1 MRVLTWGLAFAVFF
15 CGLYWLTKRESDA
28 GFAELCFV
36 YIILY
41 VLIWIV
47 VGLTWLMRLVWSAR
61 LGAWLVIG
69 KISRNIQKISPFRR
83 GPSGSAKYDRWL
95 QPGVENRGNTER
107 NDVDYLQQQL
117 DSCRNKPILGEE
129 DYRLFQ
135 RVIKKHV
142 DNKQSV
148 FADRRLLRCIVTFA
162 GIQPDFQGL
171 KDLFNAVPAASLLL
185 HPPDFQSAR
194 IAALGLIIA
203 PTEAVTIQLEA
214 VARQLLLLFQVKKGK
229 NQENIRASV
238 LDLEE
243 AMAAVFSALGACE
256 ACRGRFTDFA
266 ADEELALKH
275 DGLVQERRQ
284 VVSGSAMPDAELALL
299 LQVAERLQN
308 VDMTEFK
315 QRVFPRLAG
324 VAMSDEKKKTLLE
337 QVAKIVSCDTQ
348 IKAIEERF
356 SSAFRLRL
364 VLSQAQDYPV
374 NVRQGA
380 AMGLQHILRSPSIT
394 QDARSQIEK
403 CLRDC
408 IDAPEAVD
416 FRTYHVRL
424 LPDSSPGEVAFE
436 LRRGLLWMV
445 KETTALAPYAGLYQ
459 TVSEISRCLPDAVSF
474 LENYPLRLM
483 SPQDHQGVLGNYISR
498 GFDHGLWTRFTP
510 PKDIGQVHARWLE
523 VTDRTTPNS
532 MGISYALFQHT
543 CLVLPVIY
551 HEYLHYRGERNEAK
565 VWLRESLFRKG
576 MIAGLAPSDD
586 SAVNAYET
594 EIRRLSGEL
603 GPTESLSLLQCH
615 AYDNDF
621 LSYLN
626 ELITSL
632 YGLQLTEAQA
642 DVQAGKVVD
651 AINDDLQ
658 LENASI
664 KWCPEIKWPLLGSPE
679 GLAQRN
685 EIFQIVKRQK
695 LQCNTIAKGEM
706 DAIIAEPG
714 SAYMLSSWHRYMQRP
729 SAGRTLFAPMPESAY
744 SLQALVDA
752 ARAGN

>member
-1 MRVLTWGLAFAVFF
+1 M
-15 CGLYWLTKRESDA
+15 
-28 GFAELCFV
+28 
-36 YIILY
+36 
-41 VLIWIV
+41 
-47 VGLTWLMRLVWSAR
+47 TWLMRLVWSAR

-356 SSAFRLRL
+356 
-364 VLSQAQDYPV
+364 
-374 NVRQGA
+374 
-380 AMGLQHILRSPSIT
+380 LRSPS
-394 QDARSQIEK
+394 
-403 CLRDC
+403 
-408 IDAPEAVD
+408 
-416 FRTYHVRL
+416 
-424 LPDSSPGEVAFE
+424 
-436 LRRGLLWMV
+436 W
-445 KETTALAPYAGLYQ
+445 
-459 TVSEISRCLPDAVSF
+459 
-474 LENYPLRLM
+474 
-483 SPQDHQGVLGNYISR
+483 
-498 GFDHGLWTRFTP
+498 
-510 PKDIGQVHARWLE
+510 
-523 VTDRTTPNS
+523 
-532 MGISYALFQHT
+532 
-543 CLVLPVIY
+543 
-551 HEYLHYRGERNEAK
+551 
-565 VWLRESLFRKG
+565 
-576 MIAGLAPSDD
+576 
-586 SAVNAYET
+586 
-594 EIRRLSGEL
+594 
-603 GPTESLSLLQCH
+603 
-615 AYDNDF
+615 
-621 LSYLN
+621 
-626 ELITSL
+626 
-632 YGLQLTEAQA
+632 
-642 DVQAGKVVD
+642 
-651 AINDDLQ
+651 
-658 LENASI
+658 
-664 KWCPEIKWPLLGSPE
+664 
-679 GLAQRN
+679 
-685 EIFQIVKRQK
+685 
-695 LQCNTIAKGEM
+695 
-706 DAIIAEPG
+706 
-714 SAYMLSSWHRYMQRP
+714 
-729 SAGRTLFAPMPESAY
+729 
-744 SLQALVDA
+744 
-752 ARAGN
+752 